1 MSKSFIL
8 LLAILSFVFCVPRRR
23 QPTYD
28 EKKLRECLSLI
39 NIDLDEKVEELRGYH
54 DVLRR
59 YFFNKKFAEYGFDI
73 NKEEE
78 MIKCFDQF
86 GLKARTV
93 SPYLNCMDMCLQ
105 KKKPGE
111 RCSCPRY

>member
-73 NKEEE
+73 NKEEK

-86 GLKARTV
+86 RIKAIKV
-93 SPYLNCMDMCLQ
+93 SHYLNCMDMSL
-105 KKKPGE
+105 E
-111 RCSCPRY
+111 